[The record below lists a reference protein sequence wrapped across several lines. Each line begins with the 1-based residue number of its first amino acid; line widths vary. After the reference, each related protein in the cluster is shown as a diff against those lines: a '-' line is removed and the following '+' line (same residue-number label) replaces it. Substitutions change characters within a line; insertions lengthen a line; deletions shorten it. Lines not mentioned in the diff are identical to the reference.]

1 MEKLVQVPPPA
12 APRDAGRVSALSD
25 AWLPCWPWDLR
36 ITPSSRLWMHPH
48 LCTPDGP

>member
-12 APRDAGRVSALSD
+12 APQDAGRVSTLFD

-36 ITPSSRLWMHPH
+36 TTPSSWLWMHPH
-48 LCTPDGP
+48 LCTPEGP